1 MSRVGKLLVMA
12 GLLLAIAVGVY
23 ALYFGS
29 ENNSNEIVQ
38 EDPAK
43 AEMLRSLM
51 GSPGQPPQPGP
62 PPEAPAGPPANNP

>member
-1 MSRVGKLLVMA
+1 MA

-29 ENNSNEIVQ
+29 ESNSNEIVQ

-43 AEMLRSLM
+43 ADMIRSLM

-62 PPEAPAGPPANNP
+62 PPVAPAEPSASNP